1 MSFSPMLACLMQW
14 QWHPARGTTPPP
26 LLGYR
31 SSPWQIKGRTR
42 TVRTPPSSPAVTS
55 EIAYRAGARTKLIS
69 VQFLLATAVGER
81 ASDLL
86 MAKRNITVSIQI
98 SPLHCAEY
106 RDRSRP

>member
-1 MSFSPMLACLMQW
+1 MSFSPMLACPHAMAVA
-14 QWHPARGTTPPP
+14 PGTRDRATP

-106 RDRSRP
+106 RDRARP